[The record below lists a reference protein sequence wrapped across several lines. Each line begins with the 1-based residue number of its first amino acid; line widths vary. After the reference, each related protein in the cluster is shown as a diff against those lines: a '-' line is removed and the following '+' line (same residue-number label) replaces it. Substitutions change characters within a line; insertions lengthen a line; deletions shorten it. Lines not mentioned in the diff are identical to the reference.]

1 MSFGSEAGDRAFTA
15 AIKTI
20 EAGSSVEIVV
30 AVRAHARRWFVQH
43 AIVGIVAALGVLA
56 YAAVFEWDVWA
67 ILAFPLVSGALA
79 VAIVEYIA
87 PLHRALV
94 PAHVR
99 DGHVL
104 DAARALFVARNI
116 HATKGRTGVL
126 VYLATQARACE
137 LVGDTAVVERVGEP
151 KLDAMAD
158 KLAAAIPNGA
168 EATAKV
174 LASFAPDFA
183 VALPAQAGDADEL
196 PDAPIAAP

>member
-15 AIKTI
+15 AIKEI
-20 EAGSSVEIVV
+20 EARSSVEIVV
-30 AVRAHARRWFVQH
+30 AVREHARRWLVQH

-67 ILAFPLVSGALA
+67 ILAFPLVSGAIA
-79 VAIVEYIA
+79 VGLVEYVT

-104 DAARALFVARNI
+104 DAARALFVARGI

-126 VYLATQARACE
+126 VYLAIHARACE
-137 LVGDTAVVERVGEP
+137 LVGDIAVVEHVGEA

-168 EATAKV
+168 EATAKA
-174 LASFAPDFA
+174 LASLAPDFA
-183 VALPAQAGDADEL
+183 AALPAHPGDTDEL